1 MTDLEITKLCAEAMG
16 LKLWCDSTEFDESNW
31 KHDQNLWV
39 DCGSRSSYGLYCP
52 LRNDA
57 QAMALMKRYI
67 DTYDALVNPI
77 GYRVGAS
84 GGGFVKDKDLN
95 RAICTAVAQMQ
106 LAKQKVAA

>member
-16 LKLWCDSTEFDESNW
+16 LKLWRDSTEFNEANW

-39 DCGSRSSYGLYCP
+39 DSGSPGNHWLYCP

-57 QAMALMKRYI
+57 QAMALLKKYI

-77 GYRVGAS
+77 GYRVGAP

-95 RAICTAVAQMQ
+95 RAIVTCVAKLQ